1 MNTHISGFTCRTLLA
16 GAASLM
22 LAAPLAAVAGEG
34 GASHILPGSNATLMD
49 LSPTAPGWFVKGI
62 YLNYSGSAK
71 AQIPTAAGVVAN
83 ADVTAN
89 TFAFGGGYTF
99 DTTVLGGAHYTV
111 AAFLPYTSLDISANG
126 VLPGGGTIPRRIHS
140 DVSGFGDLTVVP
152 VMLGWKSGDW
162 QYDALMPVYV
172 PTGSYVDGRLGN
184 TGLNYW
190 TYDPIFGVTYSN
202 KKSGFNAVLRMGY
215 AMNTENDATHYK
227 SGSLLHF
234 DGAIEQILP
243 VGSGFLALG
252 AEAFYFDQATGDS
265 GSGAVLGDFKGMTSG
280 IGPVLGYI
288 KPLGKNSLV
297 FEGKWLTELDTK
309 NRLDGDYWFLRAAY
323 KF

>member
-1 MNTHISGFTCRTLLA
+1 MKTRIGGLTHRALLA
-16 GAASLM
+16 GAATFL
-22 LAAPLAAVAGEG
+22 LAVPLAAVAGEG
-34 GASHILPGSNATLMD
+34 GTSHILPGSNATLMD
-49 LSPTAPGWFVKGI
+49 LSPTTPGWFVKPI
-62 YLNYSGSAK
+62 YLNYSGSAT
-71 AQIPTAAGVVAN
+71 ANIPTAAGVVAN
-83 ADVTAN
+83 ANATAN

-111 AAFLPYTSLDISANG
+111 AAFLPYTSLNITANG
-126 VLPGGGTIPRRIHS
+126 LGPNGNPLPIKIHS
-140 DVSGFGDLTVVP
+140 SVSGFGDLTIVP

-162 QYDALMPVYV
+162 QFDALMPVYI

-184 TGLNYW
+184 PGLNYW
-190 TYDPIFGVTYSN
+190 TYDPMFGVAYSN
-202 KKSGFNAVLRMGY
+202 KKSGFNAVLRTGY
-215 AMNTENDATHYK
+215 AMSTENSATHYQ

-234 DGAIEQILP
+234 DGSVEQILP

-252 AEAFYFDQATGDS
+252 AEAFYFDQVTGDS
-265 GSGAVLGDFKGMTSG
+265 GSGAVLGNFKGMTNG

-297 FEGKWLTELDTK
+297 FEGKWLTELNTK
-309 NRLDGDYWFLRAAY
+309 NRLEGDYWFLRAAY